1 MPTWKKIIYGA
12 GDSGFSL
19 TSTALALLYLDFLV
33 NVVGLDPRLAGLA
46 IAFGRIWDAIN
57 DLFIGNLSDR
67 TRSRWGRRRPYLL
80 FGAIPFGVAFI
91 FMWFVPAVGQEALL
105 VAFYTGIYMLFD
117 TVFTLT
123 NVPYVALTPELAPTY
138 DGRTSLQAYRM
149 AFSIGF
155 GLLGAVVPLAL
166 VDRLA
171 GPDPTQAALRS
182 AYLGMAT
189 ILAVVSVIPILLT
202 FATVRERPEFQAL
215 PQPTLRDALRLLAS
229 NKAFLIAAG
238 VYLLTWMPIDLIQF
252 ILVFLIR
259 DYFGLGSAERDL
271 IFLLLFGVAILALPL
286 WVRAAARWNKVRA
299 YQVGIALLAGVLILL
314 SFTPPGRSTIV
325 FVLAA
330 LAGIHPDFASR
341 KPSADDLDGR
351 ISFLPQALT
360 LHTEGLQGLQ
370 NGADG
375 ALPQAGTSVEEEF
388 PGSRSG
394 HGQEKPRAGAAVAEE
409 NGAMGLFPPLLSRN
423 HPDNLF
429 SPLHFS
435 TQLLERFGSEEGVLG
450 HQGIFY
456 LTLSLGQ
463 SRHKQGPVSDGFGS
477 RKADPC
483 LDAGNGFNFFDGF
496 THFQEPSSKYLS

>member
-46 IAFGRIWDAIN
+46 IAFGRVWDALN
-57 DLFIGNLSDR
+57 DLLIGNLSDR

-80 FGAIPFGVAFI
+80 FGAIPFGITFI
-91 FMWFVPAVGQEALL
+91 FMWFVPAVGQQTLL
-105 VAFYTGIYMLFD
+105 LIFYTGMYMLFD
-117 TVFTLT
+117 TLFTLT

-171 GPDPTQAALRS
+171 GPDPTQTALHS
-182 AYLGMAT
+182 AYLGMAV

-202 FATVRERPEFQAL
+202 FVTVRERPEFQAL
-215 PQPTLRDALRLLAS
+215 PQPTLRDAFRLLMS

-252 ILVFLIR
+252 VLVFLIR

-271 IFLLLFGVAILALPL
+271 IFLLLFGVAVLALPL
-286 WVRAAARWNKVRA
+286 WVRAAARWDKARA

-314 SFTPPGRSTIV
+314 SFTPPGHSTVV
-325 FVLAA
+325 FALAA
-330 LAGIHPDFASR
+330 LAGIGISAAHVIPLAILPDCMDWDELRRNERNEGAYYSVVTLIQ
-341 KPSADDLDGR
+341 KMVG
-351 ISFLPQALT
+351 ALT
-360 LHTEGLQGLQ
+360 IAVTGTLLTMSGYVAATAGPASQP
-370 NGADG
+370 AS
-375 ALPQAGTSVEEEF
+375 ALATIRWLTGPLPAVIFALGIVLVSFYPITRQRHARILAVLE
-388 PGSRSG
+388 R
-394 HGQEKPRAGAAVAEE
+394 KRAV
-409 NGAMGLFPPLLSRN
+409 RRR
-423 HPDNLF
+423 
-429 SPLHFS
+429 SPLE
-435 TQLLERFGSEEGVLG
+435 L
-450 HQGIFY
+450 
-456 LTLSLGQ
+456 
-463 SRHKQGPVSDGFGS
+463 
-477 RKADPC
+477 
-483 LDAGNGFNFFDGF
+483 
-496 THFQEPSSKYLS
+496 

>member
-330 LAGIHPDFASR
+330 LAGIGLSAAHVIPLAILPDCMDWDELRRNERNEGAYYSVVTLIQ
-341 KPSADDLDGR
+341 KMVG
-351 ISFLPQALT
+351 ALT
-360 LHTEGLQGLQ
+360 IALTGTLLTVSGYVAAT
-370 NGADG
+370 NGTASQPAA
-375 ALPQAGTSVEEEF
+375 ALSAIRWLTGPL
-388 PGSRSG
+388 P
-394 HGQEKPRAGAAVAEE
+394 AAVFAL
-409 NGAMGLFPPLLSRN
+409 GIVLVSFYPITRARHARILAA
-423 HPDNLF
+423 
-429 SPLHFS
+429 
-435 TQLLERFGSEEGVLG
+435 LERKRAARTRGGYEAA
-450 HQGIFY
+450 
-456 LTLSLGQ
+456 
-463 SRHKQGPVSDGFGS
+463 K
-477 RKADPC
+477 
-483 LDAGNGFNFFDGF
+483 
-496 THFQEPSSKYLS
+496 